1 VNREGVVDILRKIEA
16 LPPGLR
22 RYKLVEQLRLMWS
35 PKRGLRDRSIWAR
48 IKAGL
53 RKSKRDTDA
62 SVHLTCCKCG
72 YDLGGL
78 ESPFGPQIPVGP
90 DQCPECGEEFPAIW

>member
-1 VNREGVVDILRKIEA
+1 VNREGVLDILQKIQS

-35 PKRGLRDRSIWAR
+35 PKQGLRDRSLWAR
-48 IKAGL
+48 FKAGR
-53 RKSKRDTDA
+53 RKADRPTDA
-62 SVHLTCCKCG
+62 SVHLSCCKCG
-72 YDLGGL
+72 YHLEGL

-90 DQCPECGEEFPAIW
+90 ATCPECGVEFPAIW